1 MLDTLKEMVR
11 LATETE
17 PEVDTDIDID
27 EDEIDIDED
36 EPAEYDEPAPRRCI
50 VINIPLEP

>member
-1 MLDTLKEMVR
+1 VLDTLKEMVR